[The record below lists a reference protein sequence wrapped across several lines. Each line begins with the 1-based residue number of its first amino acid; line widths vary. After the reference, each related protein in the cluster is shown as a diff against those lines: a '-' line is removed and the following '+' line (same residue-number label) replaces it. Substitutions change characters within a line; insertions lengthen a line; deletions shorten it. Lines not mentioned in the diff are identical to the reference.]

1 MAETIRRPVAADA
14 LAAAREAFM
23 DGRRIDMGAIA
34 AELGIGRTTL
44 HRWYG
49 TREDLI
55 DGVLCELSS
64 EYFAEA
70 RSAARGRGEAL
81 VVSVVRSLV
90 TQAVAVRV
98 QGTVSATLPVA
109 VVVSEPGVFSM
120 NMQMIPGTV
129 VGAYRRHE
137 WIGSEVPV
145 RRAGSYPGPVIEES
159 TVDANGTVAFSTL
172 PPGSYI
178 AWAADYPLRRRF
190 FVVTE

>member
-90 TQAVAVRV
+90 TQAVAVESLRDFV
-98 QGTVSATLPVA
+98 VREPEVA
-109 VVVSEPGVFSM
+109 LRLLVGKERGPRSELERHVRELIAEAMPEDAERAAAAARSVVHVGMSLVWPSLVAGDEPSGDE
-120 NMQMIPGTV
+120 V
-129 VGAYRRHE
+129 VAITRALLAGA
-137 WIGSEVPV
+137 
-145 RRAGSYPGPVIEES
+145 RAGY
-159 TVDANGTVAFSTL
+159 L
-172 PPGSYI
+172 
-178 AWAADYPLRRRF
+178 
-190 FVVTE
+190 

>member
-90 TQAVAVRV
+90 TQEVAV
-98 QGTVSATLPVA
+98 
-109 VVVSEPGVFSM
+109 
-120 NMQMIPGTV
+120 
-129 VGAYRRHE
+129 
-137 WIGSEVPV
+137 
-145 RRAGSYPGPVIEES
+145 ES
-159 TVDANGTVAFSTL
+159 FRD
-172 PPGSYI
+172 
-178 AWAADYPLRRRF
+178 
-190 FVVTE
+190 FVVRDIGKYRQAAERGNLRAE